1 MVAGWNVGWTRQVV
15 KGVATI
21 ASFAIEGQ
29 TLKRKFQNVARM
41 VVLALLCLPLPA
53 SAGGIFAPFIL
64 HPVRRDIPAEQ
75 IAEADRSFAQEH
87 ATRED
92 FVVTAQD
99 GVVLR
104 GWKVRAAHPN
114 GDWVLLLH
122 GRSQNRLSMIRYA
135 EFLLGSGY
143 SVVMMDARAHGE
155 SGGTIAT
162 YGHVERYDER
172 SIVDALTA
180 AEHPQHIFAMG
191 ESMGAAVALQSAA
204 IDPRIE
210 AVIAEGAFRNLHE
223 VFFDYAGLRV
233 SAFLG
238 KTFFR
243 PAAMLA
249 VHETEH
255 QVGFRLD
262 DVSPEA
268 SVAARSFP
276 VLLISGLRDHNVP
289 KRHAEAIFLAASGPK
304 ELWLVPKARHQK
316 AMETAP
322 EEFQSRVLR
331 FFSRAQVASN

>member
-1 MVAGWNVGWTRQVV
+1 
-15 KGVATI
+15 
-21 ASFAIEGQ
+21 
-29 TLKRKFQNVARM
+29 
-41 VVLALLCLPLPA
+41 
-53 SAGGIFAPFIL
+53 
-64 HPVRRDIPAEQ
+64 
-75 IAEADRSFAQEH
+75 
-87 ATRED
+87 
-92 FVVTAQD
+92 VVTAQD

-172 SIVDALTA
+172 SILDALTA

-223 VFFDYAGLRV
+223 VIFDYAGLRV

-331 FFSRAQVASN
+331 FFLRAQVASN

>member
-1 MVAGWNVGWTRQVV
+1 
-15 KGVATI
+15 
-21 ASFAIEGQ
+21 
-29 TLKRKFQNVARM
+29 
-41 VVLALLCLPLPA
+41 VLALLCLPLPA

-75 IAEADRSFAQEH
+75 IAEADRSFGQEH

-99 GVVLR
+99 GVLLR
-104 GWKVRAAHPN
+104 GWKVRAADPN

-135 EFLLGSGY
+135 GFLLGSGY

-262 DVSPEA
+262 EVSPEE

>member
-1 MVAGWNVGWTRQVV
+1 MVAGWNGGWTRQVV

-21 ASFAIEGQ
+21 ASFAIEGR

-75 IAEADRSFAQEH
+75 IAEADRLFAQEH

-114 GDWVLLLH
+114 GDWILLLH

-135 EFLLGSGY
+135 EFLLGSDY
-143 SVVMMDARAHGE
+143 SVLMMDARAHGE

-172 SIVDALTA
+172 SILDALTA

-223 VFFDYAGLRV
+223 VIFDYAGLRV

-243 PAAMLA
+243 PVAMLA

>member
-1 MVAGWNVGWTRQVV
+1 MVAGWNGGWTRQVV
-15 KGVATI
+15 KGMAEI
-21 ASFAIEGQ
+21 AGWRFEGQ
-29 TLKRKFQNVARM
+29 TLTGKLQNVARM

-75 IAEADRSFAQEH
+75 IAGADRSFAQEH

-99 GVVLR
+99 GIVLR

-172 SIVDALTA
+172 SILDALTA

-223 VFFDYAGLRV
+223 VIFDYAGLRV

>member
-1 MVAGWNVGWTRQVV
+1 MPAGAVVGQGKLRVWPRAGWR
-15 KGVATI
+15 
-21 ASFAIEGQ
+21 FEGQ
-29 TLKRKFQNVARM
+29 TLTGKLQNVVRT

-75 IAEADRSFAQEH
+75 SAAADRSFAQEH

-92 FVVTAQD
+92 LVVTAQD

-114 GDWVLLLH
+114 GDWILLLH
-122 GRSQNRLSMIRYA
+122 GRSQNRLSMIKYA

-172 SIVDALTA
+172 SILDALTA

-223 VFFDYAGLRV
+223 VVFDYAGLRV

-268 SVAARSFP
+268 SVATRSFP

-322 EEFQSRVLR
+322 KEFQSRVLR

>member
-1 MVAGWNVGWTRQVV
+1 MLTGKVQSVT
-15 KGVATI
+15 
-21 ASFAIEGQ
+21 
-29 TLKRKFQNVARM
+29 RM
-41 VVLALLCLPLPA
+41 VVLAMLCLPLPA

-64 HPVRRDIPAEQ
+64 HPVRRDIPAQQ
-75 IAEADRSFAQEH
+75 IADADRSFAREH

-92 FVVTAQD
+92 FVVTAAD

-104 GWKVRAAHPN
+104 GWKVRAAHPT

-122 GRSQNRLSMIRYA
+122 GRSQNRLSMVKYA
-135 EFLLGSGY
+135 EFLLGSGH
-143 SVVMMDARAHGE
+143 SVLMMDARAHGE

-162 YGHVERYDER
+162 YGHLERYDER

-180 AEHPQHIFAMG
+180 AEHPQHIFAIG
-191 ESMGAAVALQSAA
+191 ESMGAAVALQAAA
-204 IDPRIE
+204 IDSRIDG
-210 AVIAEGAFRNLHE
+210 VVAEGAFRNLHE
-223 VFFDYAGLRV
+223 VFFDYAGLRM

-262 DVSPEA
+262 EVSPEA
-268 SVAARSFP
+268 SVAARRFP
-276 VLLISGLRDHNVP
+276 VLLISGLSDHNIP

-316 AMETAP
+316 AMQTAP

-331 FFSRAQVASN
+331 FFSHAQQVASN

>member
-1 MVAGWNVGWTRQVV
+1 MTG
-15 KGVATI
+15 K
-21 ASFAIEGQ
+21 
-29 TLKRKFQNVARM
+29 LQNVARM

-64 HPVRRDIPAEQ
+64 HPVRRNIPAEQ
-75 IAEADRSFAQEH
+75 IAEADRSFAQEQ

-99 GVVLR
+99 GIVLR

-135 EFLLGSGY
+135 DFLLGSGY

-155 SGGTIAT
+155 SGGRIAT
-162 YGHVERYDER
+162 YGHLERYDER
-172 SIVDALTA
+172 SILDALTA

-223 VFFDYAGLRV
+223 VMFDYAGLRV

-238 KTFFR
+238 KTLFR
-243 PAAMLA
+243 PVAMLA

-255 QVGFRLD
+255 QAGFRFD
-262 DVSPEA
+262 EVSPEA